1 MNVSRNFVLILLVV
15 FATGMV
21 HGQDHKRQ
29 YRSAREF
36 FNEGKYGLAMEAFKP
51 LIVYDKSNSYAEYA
65 SFFYALS
72 AYHQRFISVA
82 KDMLLQTKQLYP
94 NWDQMPEVNYWLAKI
109 YFDQRQYFQAMNVLD
124 DYPSLTSQKN
134 VSEMKAHYLKEIT
147 DVETMRMMW
156 EEHPQDESVAKA
168 LAHAI
173 ARQPFLEQ
181 DSELLDSL
189 VNRFGF
195 DKSEFATALKP
206 TNVFKDEYVVSLL
219 FPFLASSLEPT
230 TGPKVN
236 QSVLDLYLGM
246 KLALDTLKKQ
256 GVNIDLRS
264 YDTERSVEAT
274 QVLLEQP
281 ELLNTDLLVGPLFQ
295 NQTQVIRDFS
305 INNKINM
312 ISPVSSNTDF
322 IGENPFG
329 LLFMPSNETIGVK
342 SAEWI
347 AQNIPNRNCMVFF
360 GETPKDTITAKSFLA
375 RAQELELNIVY
386 AEKVSVETS
395 ADIFNK
401 LATPVEYDEF
411 KNPIEFELKIDSI
424 GSVFVASDDPLIY
437 TKVISAVDTRGDS
450 IIILGNET
458 WLNNAAANF
467 ETYERLH
474 LTMTA
479 PTFTRYSDA
488 NYKAFRKEFV
498 RTHGVLP
505 TEFSKIGYEFMWF
518 VGHSLKDHGVYFQE
532 GLSEQPA
539 RPGFLFKGFDF
550 RSSRS
555 NKYLPFIQF
564 KGGEVVFL
572 DEQPYN

>member
-1 MNVSRNFVLILLVV
+1 
-15 FATGMV
+15 
-21 HGQDHKRQ
+21 
-29 YRSAREF
+29 
-36 FNEGKYGLAMEAFKP
+36 
-51 LIVYDKSNSYAEYA
+51 
-65 SFFYALS
+65 
-72 AYHQRFISVA
+72 
-82 KDMLLQTKQLYP
+82 ML
-94 NWDQMPEVNYWLAKI
+94 
-109 YFDQRQYFQAMNVLD
+109 
-124 DYPSLTSQKN
+124 
-134 VSEMKAHYLKEIT
+134 
-147 DVETMRMMW
+147 
-156 EEHPQDESVAKA
+156 
-168 LAHAI
+168 
-173 ARQPFLEQ
+173 
-181 DSELLDSL
+181 
-189 VNRFGF
+189 
-195 DKSEFATALKP
+195 
-206 TNVFKDEYVVSLL
+206 
-219 FPFLASSLEPT
+219 
-230 TGPKVN
+230 
-236 QSVLDLYLGM
+236 
-246 KLALDTLKKQ
+246 
-256 GVNIDLRS
+256 
-264 YDTERSVEAT
+264 
-274 QVLLEQP
+274 
-281 ELLNTDLLVGPLFQ
+281 
-295 NQTQVIRDFS
+295 
-305 INNKINM
+305 
-312 ISPVSSNTDF
+312 
-322 IGENPFG
+322 
-329 LLFMPSNETIGVK
+329 SNETIGVK

-532 GLSEQPA
+532 GLSEQPP